1 LTVGLQKKMLQKSLM
16 CVVAYISDRRAVSK
30 MESGHFAR
38 HLIFLGPIF
47 VVGSISLAELV
58 VAVAS
63 SAYGWW
69 FVFCCSLLLMLLL
82 LHIYAFER
90 DLEAAILL
98 QVADRQNLALADA
111 LRLVEVLRSLAAKQR
126 KASSSVERAK
136 AGLRRGSRSAGDLDI
151 C

>member
-1 LTVGLQKKMLQKSLM
+1 
-16 CVVAYISDRRAVSK
+16 
-30 MESGHFAR
+30 
-38 HLIFLGPIF
+38 
-47 VVGSISLAELV
+47 
-58 VAVAS
+58 
-63 SAYGWW
+63 
-69 FVFCCSLLLMLLL
+69 MLLL
-82 LHIYAFER
+82 LHIYAVER
-90 DLEAAILL
+90 GLEAAMLL